1 METKVIVDDATGVA
15 DARRQAAKMA
25 EWVGLPD
32 RLHGEVTLVVS
43 EAASNILKY
52 AQRGEILLRRT
63 VHSGAATSLEMIAL
77 DKGPGI
83 RNIAEAMR
91 DGHSTGGSLGAG
103 LGTMQRRASFFDIYS
118 VPDQG
123 TAVLAQ
129 FSAARGETWQS
140 SASESSVAR
149 TAVPVSLTAAP
160 SPQSLTAPSTP
171 SALAAQALPGF
182 LVGVR
187 STPRAGQD
195 MCGDAW
201 AVMQR
206 DDALWVAVLDGLGH
220 GPLAHQASNQGVD
233 YLRVSNTY
241 ETPEALAEQLHKNLR
256 GTRGS
261 VVGLAK
267 ISRDRS
273 VLDFTGIGN
282 IVAGVFRPEGVT
294 RLLSTDG
301 TVGYMMHRVRPT
313 RSDWQAGSV
322 YIASTDGLSTR
333 WNLSGHPDLLQ
344 HHPSLIAAVL
354 HRDFARDNDDAT
366 VVVVKGT

>member
-63 VHSGAATSLEMIAL
+63 VHSGATTSLEMIAL

-129 FSAARGETWQS
+129 FSAARGETP
-140 SASESSVAR
+140 ASTAYGGAAR
-149 TAVPVSLTAAP
+149 SGAPVSLTAAP

-171 SALAAQALPGF
+171 SAMAAQALPGF
-182 LVGVR
+182 LVGAR

-201 AVMQR
+201 AVVQR

-220 GPLAHQASNQGVD
+220 GPLAHHASNQGID
-233 YLRVSNTY
+233 YLRVSNAY
-241 ETPEALAEQLHKNLR
+241 QTPDGLAEQLHKTLR
-256 GTRGS
+256 GTRGA

-267 ISRDRS
+267 ISRSGS
-273 VLDFTGIGN
+273 VLDFTGVGN
-282 IVAGVFRPEGVT
+282 IIAGVFRQDSIT

-301 TVGYMMHRVRPT
+301 TVGYMMHRIRPT
-313 RSDWQAGSV
+313 QSEWRSGSV

-333 WNLSGHPDLLQ
+333 WNLSAHPNLLQ

-366 VVVVKGT
+366 VVVVKGV